1 MAASVSSS
9 GSNNI
14 KEVLYP
20 SSQVSPAGKTLLTAV
35 KKRFSFYN
43 PTLLLLFLL
52 LFLGGFGELGFST
65 NNQQIK
71 FLFFLIF
78 KDGFGDGDCICVSLW
93 KRFY

>member
-14 KEVLYP
+14 KEVLFP
-20 SSQVSPAGKTLLTAV
+20 SSQVSQAGKTLLPAE

-43 PTLLLLFLL
+43 PTLLLLLL

-65 NNQQIK
+65 NNQTINFFIK
-71 FLFFLIF
+71 KIF

-93 KRFY
+93 KCFY

>member
-14 KEVLYP
+14 KEVLFP
-20 SSQVSPAGKTLLTAV
+20 SSQVSQAGKTLLPAE

-43 PTLLLLFLL
+43 PTLLLLL

-65 NNQQIK
+65 NNQTIN
-71 FLFFLIF
+71 FFLKKYLRMDLEMVTVF
-78 KDGFGDGDCICVSLW
+78 V
-93 KRFY
+93 